1 MIADA
6 DMKTA
11 HRILRDGAQML
22 REHCAPVE
30 IWRELDEKADRME
43 QGIRVFEQTPR
54 KPDSF
59 LKQHVNETPDD

>member
-30 IWRELDEKADRME
+30 TWRELDEKADALE
-43 QGIRVFEQTPR
+43 NGVNPFAQIAKTP
-54 KPDSF
+54 PVVAVVQEDES
-59 LKQHVNETPDD
+59 E

>member
-30 IWRELDEKADRME
+30 VWRELDEKADALE
-43 QGIRVFEQTPR
+43 NGVNPFEQIAKTPR
-54 KPDSF
+54 VVAVVQEDES
-59 LKQHVNETPDD
+59 E